1 MNPKQTMK
9 MNNELVL
16 PKGACFKGMAGA
28 YSALYTPF
36 KKDGSLNEEMIEKVV
51 EYGVSRGLRGFYLTG
66 STGEGFLLSK
76 DERKRVYARA
86 AKAAKGRAKLIAHVG
101 SLATD
106 DAIDLARQAAKV
118 GIDWVS
124 SVAPVYFGQNFDA
137 AFDHYKRISSA
148 TDLPF
153 MIYSIGADIVP
164 DRDAR
169 FFDLKNVKGMKYTNY
184 KYWTVQALRN
194 RLPKEAI
201 FFAGADEQ
209 VLSALATGIFAGCIG
224 TSQNAIPAH
233 FAKICELAAAND
245 FVSAAKL
252 QAEVVKF
259 VEVLVGKPN
268 GSWHKSIMKYVG
280 LDCGEGRAPNGRPL
294 SKADLKDLFS
304 RLDALGFVK
313 RNAARR

>member
-1 MNPKQTMK
+1 
-9 MNNELVL
+9 MNNGLTV
-16 PKGACFKGMAGA
+16 PKGKVFEGMAGA

-36 KKDGSLNEEMIEKVV
+36 RKDGSLNEEMIEKVV
-51 EYGVSRGLRGFYLTG
+51 AYGISRGLNGFYLTG
-66 STGEGFLLSK
+66 STGEGFLLSP

-86 AKAAKGRAKLIAHVG
+86 VKAAKGRAKLIAHVG
-101 SLATD
+101 CLATD
-106 DAIDLARQAAKV
+106 DAVDLAKYAAKV

-137 AFDHYKRISSA
+137 AFDHYRRISSA

-169 FFDLKNVKGMKYTNY
+169 FFELKNVKGMKYTNY
-184 KYWTVQALRN
+184 KYWTVQALRD
-194 RLPKEAI
+194 RLSKEAI

-209 VLSALATGIFAGCIG
+209 VLPALSTGIFAGCIG
-224 TSQNAIPAH
+224 TSQNIIPAH
-233 FAKICELAAAND
+233 FAKICALAAENNFAE
-245 FVSAAKL
+245 AAKL
-252 QAEVVKF
+252 QAEVVRF
-259 VEVLVGKPN
+259 VEQLIAKPN
-268 GSWHKSIMKYVG
+268 GSWHKSMMKYIG

-294 SKADLKDLFS
+294 TKAELKDLVA

-313 RNAARR
+313 RNDA

>member
-1 MNPKQTMK
+1 MLFT
-9 MNNELVL
+9 
-16 PKGACFKGMAGA
+16 PKGKAFEGMAGA

-36 KKDGSLNEEMIEKVV
+36 RKDGSLNEEMIEEVIG
-51 EYGVSRGLRGFYLTG
+51 YGLSRGLKGFYLTG

-76 DERKRVYARA
+76 DERKRVYSRA
-86 AKAAKGRAKLIAHVG
+86 VKAANGRAKLIAHVG
-101 SLATD
+101 CLATD
-106 DAIDLARQAAKV
+106 DAVELARHAAKV

-137 AFDHYKRISSA
+137 AYDHYKRISSA

-153 MIYSIGADIVP
+153 MIYSLGADIVP
-164 DRDAR
+164 DRDAK

-194 RLPKEAI
+194 RLSKEAI

-209 VLSALATGIFAGCIG
+209 VLPALATGIFAGCIG
-224 TSQNAIPAH
+224 TSQNIIPAH
-233 FAKICELAAAND
+233 FARICALAEENNFAEAAT
-245 FVSAAKL
+245 L
-252 QAEVVKF
+252 QAEVVRF
-259 VEVLVGKPN
+259 VEQLIAKPN
-268 GSWHKSIMKYVG
+268 GSWHKSMMKYIG

-294 SKADLKDLFS
+294 AKAELKDLFS

-313 RNAARR
+313 RNDARTAR

>member
-1 MNPKQTMK
+1 MSK
-9 MNNELVL
+9 ELMV

-36 KKDGSLNEEMIEKVV
+36 RKDGSLNEEMVEKVID
-51 EYGVSRGLRGFYLTG
+51 YGISRGLRGFYLTG
-66 STGEGFLLSK
+66 STGEGFLLSP

-86 AKAAKGRAKLIAHVG
+86 VKAAKGRVKLIAHVG
-101 SLATD
+101 CLATS
-106 DAIDLARQAAKV
+106 DAIDLARYAAKV

-124 SVAPVYFGQNFDA
+124 SVAPVYFGQCFDA
-137 AFDHYKRISSA
+137 AYDHYRRISSA

-164 DRDAR
+164 DRDVR

-184 KYWTVQALRN
+184 KYWTVQALRD

-209 VLSALATGIFAGCIG
+209 VLSALATGIFSGCIG
-224 TSQNAIPAH
+224 TSQNVIPAH
-233 FAKICELAAAND
+233 FARICEHVAEGELAA
-245 FVSAAKL
+245 AAKL
-252 QAEVVKF
+252 QAEVVRF
-259 VEVLVGKPN
+259 VEQLTAKPN
-268 GSWHKSIMKYVG
+268 GSWHKSMMKYIG

-294 SKADLKDLFS
+294 SAAERKDLFA

-313 RNAARR
+313 RNDALKAG